1 MFITEPC
8 NTISDFFKYEY
19 TFNIQTNRNVLMQC
33 DRPFL
38 EMVCVEGNH
47 LDTSF
52 YATKTIN
59 KFQF

>member
-1 MFITEPC
+1 
-8 NTISDFFKYEY
+8 
-19 TFNIQTNRNVLMQC
+19 MQC
-33 DRPFL
+33 DCPFL
-38 EMVCVEGNH
+38 EMCVEGNH